1 MCRENANA
9 WPLDCRMGTA
19 LAKPIML
26 HGESVMGF
34 ASLYPSYKC
43 RTASLRTRLAAAQ
56 RQRLGGMQLVPII
69 AIRIGAVESISGPVA
84 TVAVK
89 RVLAEAAGM
98 TAEAEMFAAEPGAAT
113 KTSLMAHAAEMRAA
127 AKSRMAAAEAAT
139 AKAAAVAATTT
150 TAAACVGRA
159 DGERRGERCCCQNH
173 DGSFHG
179 KLLSLNCP
187 AIPEARFRI
196 VCARLLM
203 AGPVMLER

>member
-1 MCRENANA
+1 MLSCR
-9 WPLDCRMGTA
+9 
-19 LAKPIML
+19 
-26 HGESVMGF
+26 ESVMGF

-43 RTASLRTRLAAAQ
+43 WTASLHTRLAAAQ
-56 RQRLGGMQLVPII
+56 RQRLGRMQLVPII
-69 AIRIGAVESISGPVA
+69 AIRIGAVESISGPEA
-84 TVAVK
+84 TKAMK

-98 TAEAEMFAAEPGAAT
+98 TAEAEMLAAEPG
-113 KTSLMAHAAEMRAA
+113 AA

-139 AKAAAVAATTT
+139 AEAAAVAAAT
-150 TAAACVGRA
+150 TATARVGRA

-203 AGPVMLER
+203 AGPVMPER